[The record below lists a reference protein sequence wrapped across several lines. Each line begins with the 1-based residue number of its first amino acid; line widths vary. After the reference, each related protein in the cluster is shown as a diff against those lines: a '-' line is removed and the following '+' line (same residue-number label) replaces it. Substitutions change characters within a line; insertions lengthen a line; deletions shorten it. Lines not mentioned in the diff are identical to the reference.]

1 MAGTLLASPSD
12 LCTRL
17 GIETPG
23 VGTPKYQQL
32 ETLLEDASGEMRA
45 VIGQDLTRSTSTV
58 QLYVD
63 GIETRLFQG
72 RRLRMGYV
80 TLPAVPVVLI
90 QEVQVN
96 GVTVGPD
103 AMLLRHNTLYIP
115 NAHLEDW
122 LEVTYTHGF
131 ETLPEELVKWTC
143 VLAAA
148 TRSAAEKT
156 GALGTTA
163 GISQHSQTIDDYTE
177 GWANYSGYKAPGMS
191 VPPEIGV
198 RLRALYGG
206 GGISVVSHR

>member
-1 MAGTLLASPSD
+1 MVDLLATPSD

-17 GIETPG
+17 GVETPAE
-23 VGTPKYQQL
+23 GTPEYNQIL
-32 ETLLEDASGEMRA
+32 ALLEDASGEMRA
-45 VIGQDLTRSTSTV
+45 VIGQDLTRATSTV
-58 QLYVD
+58 QLYLD
-63 GIETRLFQG
+63 GTEVRRHSG
-72 RRLRMGYV
+72 RQLRMGYV
-80 TLPAVPVVLI
+80 ALPAVPVVLI

-96 GVTVGPD
+96 GATIPPSE
-103 AMLLRHNTLYIP
+103 MLLRHNTLYIP
-115 NAHLEDW
+115 DVHMEDW

-143 VLAAA
+143 VLAAS
-148 TRSAAEKT
+148 TLSAVEKT

-163 GISQHSQTIDDYTE
+163 GISQHSRTIDDYTE